1 MTDLPALSAAPL
13 LPGPALDAARR
24 YAERSLSPATLR
36 AYKHDWAA
44 FEAWCATNRQS
55 SLPASPLVVATYA
68 AAMAT
73 QGYAVA
79 YIERNLQGIRRA
91 HAMARAPN
99 PVRSDEVHTVMQ
111 GIRREHRGVTRKDAV
126 LRSQLDLAL
135 AAAPDSLAGL
145 RDRALLLVGWAG
157 ALRRSELVA
166 ADVEHLESR
175 GDEGLILSL
184 PRSKTD
190 QTGEREEWVA
200 LPRSTNPLRC
210 PVAAVAA
217 WREAAQVTEGAL
229 LRSVRR
235 GKPGGRLSDH
245 GAGEAVQ
252 RALRRAGVEGNWGAH
267 SLRAGYATQAALD
280 GKTLEEI
287 MSQTRHRSYQ
297 VALGYVRRSK
307 ADAFRASR
315 GML

>member
-1 MTDLPALSAAPL
+1 MTDLPALSSAPL

-24 YAERSLSPATLR
+24 YAERSLAPSTLR
-36 AYKHDWAA
+36 AYRRDWAA
-44 FEAWCATNRQS
+44 FEAWCAQNGQCP
-55 SLPASPLVVATYA
+55 LPATPVVVATYA
-68 AAMAT
+68 AALAT

-79 YIERNLQGIRRA
+79 YVERNLQGIRRA
-91 HAMARAPN
+91 HALARVPN

-126 LRSQLDLAL
+126 LRDQLDRAL

-145 RDRALLLVGWAG
+145 RDRALLLVGWVG

-166 ADVEHLESR
+166 ADVEHLEER
-175 GDEGLILSL
+175 GDEGLILNL

-200 LPRSTNPLRC
+200 LPRSQNPQRC
-210 PVAAVAA
+210 PVAALAS
-217 WREAAQVTEGAL
+217 WREAAGISDGAL

-235 GKPGGRLSDH
+235 GKPGGRLSEH

-252 RALRRAGVEGNWGAH
+252 RALRRAGIEGNWGAH
-267 SLRAGYATQAALD
+267 SLRAGYATQAALE

-297 VALGYVRRSK
+297 VALGYVRRAK

-315 GML
+315 GMV